1 MSACSTASS
10 PRERQS
16 RTVLTISE
24 ISHSLYGAWRLAH
37 FDAGGLRYFDRSVE
51 GFWRSFRVAVLAAP
65 LWIVIVGVNLPQMH
79 ASADW
84 TRLVISETLGYIVVW
99 VAYPLA
105 AFYLTRL
112 VGRQGEYVGLIVAL
126 NWASLLQ
133 LALQAPASVLANS
146 GLLSSGAGMAVVLAA
161 ELACLIYEWFITRAA
176 LNLSGIAAVGFV
188 LVDFVIGD
196 LVNQITAME
205 AYAS

>member
-1 MSACSTASS
+1 MSGCSTVSS
-10 PRERQS
+10 PHERPS
-16 RTVLTISE
+16 GAVLTISE

-37 FDAGGLRYFDRSVE
+37 FDAGGLRYFDRSIE

-65 LWIVIVGVNLPQMH
+65 LWIVVVGVNLPQMH
-79 ASADW
+79 APGDW
-84 TRLVISETLGYIVVW
+84 TRIVIAETLGYIVVW

-133 LALQAPASVLANS
+133 LALQTPANVLANS
-146 GLLSSGAGMAVVLAA
+146 GLLSSGAGIAIVLAA
-161 ELACLIYEWFITRAA
+161 EFASLIYEWFITRTA
-176 LNLSGIAAVGFV
+176 LNLSGLAATGFV

-196 LVNQITAME
+196 LVNQLTVTE
-205 AYAS
+205 AFLS